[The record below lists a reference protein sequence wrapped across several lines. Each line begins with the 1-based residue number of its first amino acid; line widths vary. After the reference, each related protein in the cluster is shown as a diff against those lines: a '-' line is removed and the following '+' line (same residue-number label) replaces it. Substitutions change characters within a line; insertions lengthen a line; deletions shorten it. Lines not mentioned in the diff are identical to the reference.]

1 MTYSLPHRNPRMKTL
16 QLDVIRSC
24 TQELLTET
32 TRINA
37 KRIKLTGNII
47 SCHVFILPSSVPSF
61 LLAEELYIH
70 PCSLVPSSSRH
81 RHHGPLAIIHI
92 FADNFRSL
100 HMKRDLPSSSIR
112 PSSLSTFSVGKYFPV
127 YFLGSDS
134 FLVTSFAPLLL
145 HYFEMKLSSSLQSS
159 SSPRADTIHTPLH
172 PTRCVFGQFL

>member
-1 MTYSLPHRNPRMKTL
+1 MTQSLPHQNHRMKTL

-24 TQELLTET
+24 TQEPSKET

-47 SCHVFILPSSVPSF
+47 SCHVFILPSTVPSS

-70 PCSLVPSSSRH
+70 PCSLVPSSRH

-112 PSSLSTFSVGKYFPV
+112 PSSLFSFSVGKYFPV
-127 YFLGSDS
+127 YFLGW
-134 FLVTSFAPLLL
+134 
-145 HYFEMKLSSSLQSS
+145 
-159 SSPRADTIHTPLH
+159 
-172 PTRCVFGQFL
+172 